1 MADRNG
7 YNPSKLETEED
18 VCFICKRRTD
28 TARHEI
34 FYGPNRK
41 NSKREGLWI
50 NVCPRCHE
58 EIHLNPDGAYFL
70 KKTGQR
76 AFEIWKPRGEFVK
89 IFGRNYLEEEKAE
102 EEEKEDGRTPSN
114 TAT

>member
-1 MADRNG
+1 MD
-7 YNPSKLETEED
+7 LTE
-18 VCFICKRRTD
+18 
-28 TARHEI
+28 
-34 FYGPNRK
+34 K

-58 EIHLNPDGAYFL
+58 EIHANPDGAYFL

-89 IFGRNYLEEEKAE
+89 IFGRNYLEEEE
-102 EEEKEDGRTPSN
+102 EDGRTPSD
-114 TAT
+114 TTT